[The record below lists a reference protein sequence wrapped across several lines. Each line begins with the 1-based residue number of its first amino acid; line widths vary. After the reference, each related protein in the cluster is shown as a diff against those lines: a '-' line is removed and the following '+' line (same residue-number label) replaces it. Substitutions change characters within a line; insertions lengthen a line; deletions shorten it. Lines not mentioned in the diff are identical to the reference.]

1 MAPDSKTTNS
11 KTTNSPKT
19 SAPETN
25 PPEEARPAPRHAP
38 PGGGI
43 VGLIMS
49 LAGGSGHVAPGTAP
63 AAEAAAPAPVPITA
77 DAFRGLVDAADRA
90 KQDKGAEATAAAALE
105 RRRQIKAMLQQHIDD
120 EMWQTLIA
128 HAEAAASAGLKQFQL
143 LRFPS
148 GLCSDGGRK
157 IDVNEPDWGET
168 LRGEAA
174 EYYAR
179 WERELKPAGF
189 HLSAQ
194 ILNWPGGM
202 RGDIGLFLTWA

>member
-1 MAPDSKTTNS
+1 MAQDQPEPT
-11 KTTNSPKT
+11 P
-19 SAPETN
+19 PET
-25 PPEEARPAPRHAP
+25 RPAAPHAR

-49 LAGGSGHVAPGTAP
+49 LAGGAPHPTDA
-63 AAEAAAPAPVPITA
+63 ALSAEASAPAPVPTTA
-77 DAFRGLVDAADRA
+77 EAFRGLVEAADRA
-90 KQDKGAEATAAAALE
+90 KEDKGAEAAATAALE
-105 RRRQIKAMLQQHIDD
+105 RRRQIKGMLQQHIDD

-128 HAEAAASAGLKQFQL
+128 HAEAAAKAGQNQFQL

-189 HLSAQ
+189 HLEAQ